1 MLGLSQQEKRRTK
14 LRTKINVWVDDDGTV
29 CAGCDYIVDA
39 FTITLWGEDT
49 AKVCLECYLK
59 Q

>member
-1 MLGLSQQEKRRTK
+1 

-39 FTITLWGEDT
+39 FTKIPHGEDT

-59 Q
+59 QSE